1 MARRG
6 LPYRPSQLYGRTY
19 YGYVLSWLY
28 VLWATVPAQLVCL
41 VEVAELEVVLYPRDA
56 SLRLGIDALTATAL
70 HLFRV
75 RVRVKD
81 LGVGLGLGLGLG
93 SGLGLGLGSGRVA
106 PSR

>member
-1 MARRG
+1 MA
-6 LPYRPSQLYGRTY
+6 
-19 YGYVLSWLY
+19 VLTIAMYLVWLY

-70 HLFRV
+70 HLFRL

-81 LGVGLGLGLGLG
+81 LGMGLGLGLGLG

>member
-1 MARRG
+1 MAMY
-6 LPYRPSQLYGRTY
+6 L
-19 YGYVLSWLY
+19 VWLY

-81 LGVGLGLGLGLG
+81 LGMGLGFG